1 MKKYDSTFHQL
12 VQYLSKNEQVRLKRI
27 LRHLRP
33 ATAETVCLLWLF
45 ESRYLATPYIEDSS
59 LRMIYNSVKE
69 EVKDI
74 NN

>member
-12 VQYLSKNEQVRLKRI
+12 VQYLSKAEQLRLKRI
-27 LRHLRP
+27 LCHLSP

-45 ESRYLATPYIEDSS
+45 EMRFLATPYIENRA
-59 LRMIYNSVKE
+59 LRMIYYAVKE
-69 EVKDI
+69 EVKNI

>member
-1 MKKYDSTFHQL
+1 MKRYKTIFDQL
-12 VQYLSKNEQVRLKRI
+12 AQYLSMDEQLRLKRI
-27 LRHLRP
+27 LCHLNP

-45 ESRYLATPYIEDSS
+45 EMRFLATPYIENRA